1 MQIRW
6 RSSPIRVIVR
16 SSKLH
21 YTALRRDHV
30 AAAPPSLQAEY
41 VSMTSP
47 NSPARGVLIAFAAY
61 AVFAF
66 SDASIKILHGTIPSL
81 EIAFIG
87 ALFGTAA
94 LPFIKANDDSWFD
107 VVRSTNRTL
116 WLLRFVCGA
125 IGAIASIIT
134 FTLLPMAEAF
144 CLLFL
149 LPSFVTILSVIF
161 LKEDVRWQ
169 RWAAVFVGFAG
180 VLVVLRPGF
189 RELSVGH
196 LAAAIGGLTAA
207 ISIVVLRK
215 MGPAEKRLSLYGAA
229 LLGTII
235 VSGVL
240 MVSNFVMP
248 TPYQWLFIASYGLL
262 GAAGNVMLMNAA
274 RMAPANLVAPPQ
286 YSQMLWAIA
295 FGYLIFDD
303 AVDLPMAGGIL
314 LIICSGLLTLAR
326 ERKRGTPLPR
336 AVVSSDSQAPLATS
350 IEPDETSAPNA

>member
-1 MQIRW
+1 MTAI
-6 RSSPIRVIVR
+6 SSPV
-16 SSKLH
+16 
-21 YTALRRDHV
+21 
-30 AAAPPSLQAEY
+30 
-41 VSMTSP
+41 
-47 NSPARGVLIAFAAY
+47 RGVLIAFAAY

-66 SDASIKILHGTIPSL
+66 SDASIKILHGSVPAY

-87 ALFGTAA
+87 AVFGIAA
-94 LPFIKANDDSWFD
+94 LPFIKARGDSWFD
-107 VVRSTNRTL
+107 VVRTTNRPL

-125 IGAIASIIT
+125 VGAIASIIT
-134 FTLLPMAEAF
+134 FTKLPMAEAF

-169 RWAAVFVGFAG
+169 RWAAVAVGFAG

-189 RELSVGH
+189 RELSIGH
-196 LAAAIGGLTAA
+196 LAAAIGGLAAA

-229 LLGTII
+229 LLGTLI

-240 MVSNFVMP
+240 MIPQFAMP

-262 GAAGNVMLMNAA
+262 GAAGNVLLMTAA
-274 RMAPANLVAPPQ
+274 RIAPANLVAPPQ

-303 AVDLPMAGGIL
+303 AIDLPMAGGIL

-350 IEPDETSAPNA
+350 IDADEAQRKTA

>member
-1 MQIRW
+1 M
-6 RSSPIRVIVR
+6 
-16 SSKLH
+16 
-21 YTALRRDHV
+21 TAPH
-30 AAAPPSLQAEY
+30 
-41 VSMTSP
+41 
-47 NSPARGVLIAFAAY
+47 SPARGVLIAFAAY

-66 SDASIKILHGTIPSL
+66 SDASIKILHGSIPSY

-94 LPFIKANDDSWFD
+94 LPFIKAKDDSWLD
-107 VVRSTNRTL
+107 VVRSTNRAL
-116 WLLRFVCGA
+116 WLVRFVCGA

-169 RWAAVFVGFAG
+169 RWAAVIVGFLG

-235 VSGVL
+235 VSGIL
-240 MVSNFVMP
+240 MASQFVMP
-248 TPYQWLFIASYGLL
+248 TPRQWLFIASYGLL
-262 GAAGNVMLMNAA
+262 GAAGNVLLMTAA
-274 RMAPANLVAPPQ
+274 RIAPANLVAPPQ

-303 AVDLPMAGGIL
+303 SVDLPMAGGIL

-326 ERKRGTPLPR
+326 ERKRGTPLPTS
-336 AVVSSDSQAPLATS
+336 VVSSDSQAPLATS
-350 IEPDETSAPNA
+350 AAGEGASAHKA

>member
-1 MQIRW
+1 
-6 RSSPIRVIVR
+6 
-16 SSKLH
+16 
-21 YTALRRDHV
+21 
-30 AAAPPSLQAEY
+30 
-41 VSMTSP
+41 MTSSS
-47 NSPARGVLIAFAAY
+47 SPARGVLIAFAAY

-66 SDASIKILHGTIPSL
+66 SDASIKILHGSIPAY

-87 ALFGTAA
+87 SLFGTAA
-94 LPFIKANDDSWFD
+94 LPFIKAKDDSWWD

-125 IGAIASIIT
+125 VGAIASIIA

-149 LPSFVTILSVIF
+149 LPSFVTILSVNF

-189 RELSVGH
+189 RELSAGH

-229 LLGTII
+229 LIGTLI
-235 VSGVL
+235 VSGCLMLNQMVL
-240 MVSNFVMP
+240 P
-248 TPYQWLFIASYGLL
+248 TPRQWLFLASYGLL
-262 GAAGNVMLMNAA
+262 GAAGNILLMTAA
-274 RMAPANLVAPPQ
+274 RIAPANLVAPPQ

-303 AVDLPMAGGIL
+303 TIDLPMAGGIL

-336 AVVSSDSQAPLATS
+336 AVVSTDNQAPLATS
-350 IEPDETSAPNA
+350 IEPGEASSPKA

>member
-1 MQIRW
+1 MTAI
-6 RSSPIRVIVR
+6 SSPV
-16 SSKLH
+16 
-21 YTALRRDHV
+21 
-30 AAAPPSLQAEY
+30 
-41 VSMTSP
+41 
-47 NSPARGVLIAFAAY
+47 RGVLIAFAAY

-66 SDASIKILHGTIPSL
+66 SDASIKILHGSVPAY

-87 ALFGTAA
+87 AVFGIAA
-94 LPFIKANDDSWFD
+94 LPFIKAKGDSWFD
-107 VVRSTNRTL
+107 VVRTTNRPL

-125 IGAIASIIT
+125 VGAIASIIT
-134 FTLLPMAEAF
+134 FTKLPMAEAF

-169 RWAAVFVGFAG
+169 RWAAVAVGFAG

-189 RELSVGH
+189 RELSIGH
-196 LAAAIGGLTAA
+196 LAAAIGGLAAA

-229 LLGTII
+229 LLGTLI

-240 MVSNFVMP
+240 MIPQFAMP

-262 GAAGNVMLMNAA
+262 GAAGNVLLMTAA
-274 RMAPANLVAPPQ
+274 RIAPANLVAPPQ

-303 AVDLPMAGGIL
+303 AIDLPMAGGIL

-350 IEPDETSAPNA
+350 IDADEAQRKTA